1 MRCVIEIDP
10 MPAPRMNYR
19 SKATEK
25 AKKYFAFRNEFILK
39 AKVKGLKDLPDVLDV
54 VFFIPM
60 PKSWSKAKRNI
71 MNGKPHQQKPD
82 LDNLLKSVQDAF
94 NKDDSHVWG
103 IRSRKF
109 WSDKGMIV
117 IDAEAH

>member
-1 MRCVIEIDP
+1 MRYVIEIDP

-60 PKSWSKAKRNI
+60 PKSWSRAKKNK
-71 MNGKPHQQKPD
+71 MLFKPHQQKPD

-94 NKDDSHVWG
+94 NKDDSHAWG
-103 IRSRKF
+103 VMARKC
-109 WSDKGMIV
+109 WAITGMIV